1 MNCEEIS
8 IQSGPEIETVPLKIC
23 FISLISRSGPLRFDS
38 VKLTNGSNLLFRPC
52 LTLKTSIT
60 NLLSYRY
67 PQSCT

>member
-38 VKLTNGSNLLFRPC
+38 VKMTNGSNLLFRPC
-52 LTLKTSIT
+52 LT
-60 NLLSYRY
+60 
-67 PQSCT
+67 